1 MDKYII
7 LTQSDSL
14 DGAFATTMLKS
25 VLINLNKK
33 VKVFSFSPSEPFPS
47 DMFQIIKNKNVVVV
61 DICWDADIMKWL
73 MLFSKKF
80 IVIDHHKSNE
90 NVVKSKL
97 YTHIFDVT
105 KATCELMCEYL
116 EILPYPDII
125 KIIADQT
132 LIRENN
138 NDFEK
143 EKLIVSILE
152 KQNYATDYEKT
163 DEIMYYSYEEIYTK
177 FL

>member
-1 MDKYII
+1 MIKYVI
-7 LTQSDSL
+7 LTQKDSL
-14 DGAFATTMLKS
+14 DGTFATAMLKGALQILS
-25 VLINLNKK
+25 LDVDIY
-33 VKVFSFSPSEPFPS
+33 SFDPNEPFPG
-47 DMFQIIKNKNVVVV
+47 DMFQIIKNKNVVVI
-61 DICWDADIMKWL
+61 DICWDIDTMEWL
-73 MLFSKKF
+73 MRFSKKF

-105 KATCELMCEYL
+105 KASCELMCEYT

-132 LIRENN
+132 LIRENE
-138 NDFEK
+138 NDYDK
-143 EKLIVSILE
+143 GKLIVSLLE
-152 KQNYATDYEKT
+152 KEGYISNYDKAY
-163 DEIMYYSYEEIYTK
+163 EIMYCSKEEIYTK